1 MKLSKITIEK
11 LLALPTSKKFNILL
25 GGVTDKKTTTEYAI
39 LLGTS
44 PANAI
49 ERSLGAAK
57 LYNKGR
63 IKYIVA
69 SGGVKWEHNGK
80 EQTEAEIMAQ
90 ILKENGVPSDAIIIE
105 NEATTTRENMIYATL
120 QINRKCKFHTVDEVM
135 VITSLSHMKRSL
147 ALAKAFLPRKVTAY
161 GYPVFQEES
170 IGEWLSS
177 NEGLNTV
184 DQELRLLKRLAD
196 DRIIDDIKI

>member
-1 MKLSKITIEK
+1 MKLSKITTEK
-11 LLALPTSKKFNILL
+11 LLALPKSKKSDILL
-25 GGVTDKKTTTEYAI
+25 GGVADKKITTEYAI

-44 PANAI
+44 PGKAI
-49 ERSLGAAK
+49 ERALGAAK
-57 LYNKGR
+57 LYNEGR

-90 ILKENGVPSDAIIIE
+90 VLKENGVPSDAIILE

-120 QINRKCKFHTVDEVM
+120 QINRKCKFRAVDEVTI
-135 VITSLSHMKRSL
+135 ITSLSHIKRSL

-161 GYPVFQEES
+161 GYPVFQKETIE
-170 IGEWLSS
+170 EWLNS
-177 NEGLNTV
+177 NEGLDTI
-184 DQELRLLKRLAD
+184 DQELILLKKLAN